1 MLSHLVFNCIKQN
14 ISFEMGIKISFEKSS
29 TRTDRHLSKV
39 KKNRRE
45 GDGKA
50 WPMGKVLY

>member
-1 MLSHLVFNCIKQN
+1 
-14 ISFEMGIKISFEKSS
+14 MGIKISFEKSS